1 MKGAQLL
8 VSRQEIVVC
17 KEQQRRQ
24 KRKWSLEQQKSKKRR
39 LSMTSRKDKGRPNNS
54 LCESSLLSRH
64 LIKVKGSAFL
74 PRADVFSGSTANTSI
89 HLSRFIPN
97 FFFISLSPLLP
108 FSSLSFSLSPLSHS
122 PLHSRF
128 TISLSPSRSFSLF
141 LCSLPALFLFNIVC
155 YLKWSEHWRTRILG
169 NIWLLSV
176 HICNC
181 SCVLLNSG
189 FTNNLNDCDLSST
202 NNLFRIPVWLKGQS
216 SEIFIPFFDNDG

>member
-89 HLSRFIPN
+89 HLSRFSPN
-97 FFFISLSPLLP
+97 FFFISLSPSPFLLALLLSS
-108 FSSLSFSLSPLSHS
+108 SSLPLSRS
-122 PLHSRF
+122 FPLHYLF
-128 TISLSPSRSFSLF
+128 ISLSLLLF
-141 LCSLPALFLFNIVC
+141 LCSLPALFLFNIVY

-169 NIWLLSV
+169 NI
-176 HICNC
+176 
-181 SCVLLNSG
+181 
-189 FTNNLNDCDLSST
+189 
-202 NNLFRIPVWLKGQS
+202 
-216 SEIFIPFFDNDG
+216 